1 MVNLEWNHF
10 GPIPPIEV
18 DAIIEAEKLRR
29 ELSEAF
35 PAFVADFNDK
45 FTAWQKKWFDPERP
59 ASSR

>member
-18 DAIIEAEKLRR
+18 DAIIEAENFRR

-35 PAFVADFNDK
+35 PAFVADFNHK
-45 FTAWQKKWFDPERP
+45 FAEWQKKWFDPGRP